1 MHLDESLKMRSKKN
15 ATLQKKF
22 SKTDKKMLPEEC
34 VGNEIAQKHESS
46 DSNLVESDTEF
57 GLQKVVHSLRIRL
70 AAGLFHHLSNEPS

>member
-46 DSNLVESDTEF
+46 DSD
-57 GLQKVVHSLRIRL
+57 
-70 AAGLFHHLSNEPS
+70 